1 MMEWITTH
9 HLDVGAGIQQTHH
22 SAFHPS
28 LPLLAVAVGR
38 HIHEYD
44 VLMGCKLASIDVGA
58 PAVRMAYSPAGGHS
72 IIAVLEDWTIKSCD
86 LDTEH
91 IHVLHSP
98 EKKTDKLA
106 GVNIEVHIALT
117 PLHPWLFFGAHRQ
130 MVVNVVGTVE
140 GAKPVTKIKT
150 DLKKPITDLACHPR
164 SPLLYVAYLDGIV
177 RAYNIQSFNVH
188 YTLQIDS
195 TISAIKLVGAGAI
208 AFHSTLEWIF
218 IGDRSGTL
226 IAWDVSVPN
235 HPSMIGITQVGSN
248 SLPTVVWSP
257 KLKLLL
263 TLTKEGNVQA
273 WRTRVNTNP
282 NRPPM
287 KAQFFEPAG
296 LESFD
301 VANILTQQGGE
312 AVYPLPRIKEL
323 LVHPKLNVA
332 TCVLTSAARAEES
345 RIKGGTLSREGRKQL
360 FAVLQSARG
369 SPGSVLK
376 EKLAILGSA
385 GILPDQQ
392 LQLQLQYSR
401 QPGQPQLT
409 VSDIARKAFL
419 HSNSA
424 EGNLKTGPVLK
435 LPLLTILDKKYML
448 RDVPVCQPIH
458 QELRFFNSEQR
469 IFDYPVRVFFMDGC
483 NLTAY
488 SLSSG
493 DYNIYKK
500 LSPTALGGNERNPT
514 RMLYS
519 TKQHLFLIFFE
530 CRGATSEVVLYR
542 DQVDMH
548 TATERVI
555 TSSGCDGAFIGAKEN
570 QYAILEDDGLG
581 LSLFSLE
588 ENLEANPDK
597 QSSEDSENSTALDV
611 NTFSQASLMRKTHDS
626 LQQHPISLV
635 FYSPVQRIFSTPL
648 ESTLLYASQ
657 GSHIGL
663 AKLSAESMGITN
675 EVFEISTKPDDGPS
689 LSLNPLEVVLQVSWQ
704 AIPSGLVAGVLTT
717 SRVMILSS
725 KLEVL
730 ACCSTKFDNG
740 FPSFRSLVWAGP
752 ALLFSSATTIATLGW
767 DSIARCLV
775 SVNTPTAALVGFL
788 NDRVLLACPTDA
800 NPRQKQGV
808 DIRTLLVGLLEPILI
823 GWATMQKT
831 IEPKLDLVEL
841 MFQLTS
847 RFDSLRVTPRLLDT
861 LATGSAICGDLA
873 VELALAGPQFTQVL
887 RCHYAI
893 LSRRFTTAIKILKD
907 EFVRSRDYPKCPPT
921 SRLFQRFRELG
932 RACIKYG
939 QFDLAKETFEVISDY
954 ESLLDLF
961 ICHLNPSA
969 LRRLSQKLEETKSN
983 PELQRQCAKIL
994 SVRSTSWGQGS
1005 LLANFAAES
1014 MLPKG
1019 PEWGGGNWEIK
1030 TPALVR
1036 TVPDWEL
1043 SNEVTAYMKT
1053 PNGPIP
1059 TIIPDHLG
1067 VYLGTLKGRG
1077 TVIEVKDTAVV
1088 KKFMPQAKDNGVPDG
1103 MNLAILEK
1111 LKVNEEANGKAA
1123 PRQGLQD
1130 LMRNTGSQDEQ
1141 AKAEQEFQKF
1151 GMDDSSD
1158 EEDDATQ
1165 KRKIKFV
1172 IKPAEGTA
1180 VNLDKVKVATQQLR
1194 LGPAG
1199 LPPPLGRSRS
1209 STQDLLSLTGTTP
1222 SPIPVSMGATT
1233 MMTGPQAV
1241 PQMMPGALQAP
1252 PQLTPGGLQPF
1263 SAQMVPGGLQ
1273 APPYVMPGGPRAPPQ
1288 MMMGM
1293 GVTAGPIPEDF
1304 FQNTTPAIGTL
1315 AAFESGR
1322 NNIGGASSAP
1332 PVPEASGWPLGAQG
1346 FPTQTAGVAS
1356 AYGLPGSGV
1365 PPQPGQVITGGVDPF
1380 GGGVPPTSAT
1390 AGGVD
1395 PFAGGVPP
1403 TAMAVGVVDPFVGGV
1418 PPSGM
1423 GNVANTGVSTNDLGS
1438 LVVPGTVAATNVA
1451 EMGKAATQPSS
1462 PPFAARPGH
1471 VPRGAPASRCF
1482 KAGIAHLE
1490 VNQLTDAL
1498 ACLDEGFLALAK
1510 DQSLGQDIRQQATI
1524 CAQYKL
1530 AVLLLQE
1537 ILRLQKVQ
1545 GPNALSAKD
1554 EIARLAR
1561 HLSTLPLWAKHRTIC
1576 IRTAIK
1582 RNMDVQNFAFAK
1594 SMLDLLFS
1602 KAPPNKQDELRSLI
1616 NICIQRGSS
1625 DKSIDPSE
1633 DPSQF
1638 CAATLG
1644 RLSTIGHD
1652 VCDICGSKFSMLSS
1666 PLCTMCGMGTVS
1678 RSDAVL
1684 KGAVASPFS

>member
-1 MMEWITTH
+1 
-9 HLDVGAGIQQTHH
+9 
-22 SAFHPS
+22 
-28 LPLLAVAVGR
+28 
-38 HIHEYD
+38 
-44 VLMGCKLASIDVGA
+44 MGCKLASVDVGA
-58 PAVRMAYSPAGGHS
+58 PAVRMAYSPAGGHC
-72 IIAVLEDWTIKSCD
+72 IVAVLEDWTIKSCD

-98 EKKTDKLA
+98 DKKTDKLA
-106 GVNIEVHIALT
+106 GINVEVHIALT

-130 MVVNVVGTVE
+130 MIVNVVGTIE
-140 GAKPVTKIKT
+140 GTRGVTKIKT

-164 SPLLYVAYLDGIV
+164 SPLLYVAYLDGVV

-195 TISAIKLVGAGAI
+195 SINTIKLVGAGAI
-208 AFHSTLEWIF
+208 AFHSTLEWVF
-218 IGDRSGTL
+218 VGDRSGTL
-226 IAWDVSVPN
+226 VAWDVSVPI
-235 HPSMIGITQVGSN
+235 HPNMIGITQVGSN
-248 SLPTVVWSP
+248 SLPTVAWNS
-257 KLKLLL
+257 KLKLLI

-273 WRTRVNTNP
+273 WRTRANSNP
-282 NRPPM
+282 NRPPL

-296 LESFD
+296 MEPFD
-301 VANILTQQGGE
+301 IASILAQQGGE
-312 AVYPLPRIKEL
+312 VVFPLPRIKEL
-323 LVHPKLNVA
+323 LVHSKLNLT
-332 TCVLTSAARAEES
+332 TCIFSSPAKVDES
-345 RIKGGTLSREGRKQL
+345 RARGATLSREGRKQL

-392 LQLQLQYSR
+392 LLSQMQQSRGQTGQY
-401 QPGQPQLT
+401 QLT
-409 VSDIARKAFL
+409 VADLARKAFL
-419 HSNSA
+419 HNNSA
-424 EGNLKTGPVLK
+424 SGKVKTGPISK
-435 LPLLTILDKKYML
+435 LPLLTITDQKYML
-448 RDVPVCQPIH
+448 RDIPVCQPIH

-483 NLTAY
+483 NLMAY
-488 SLSSG
+488 NLTSG
-493 DYNIYKK
+493 EYNIYKK
-500 LSPTALGGNERNPT
+500 LSPTALGGNERSAS
-514 RMLYS
+514 RMLHS
-519 TKQHLFLIFFE
+519 TKQHLFLVFFE

-555 TSSGCDGAFIGAKEN
+555 TSSGCDGAFIGSHEN
-570 QYAILEDDGLG
+570 HYAILEDDGLG
-581 LSLFSLE
+581 LSLFTLSE
-588 ENLEANPDK
+588 
-597 QSSEDSENSTALDV
+597 SSETKADKAAEDGESTGALDV
-611 NTFSQASLMRKTHDS
+611 NTFSQANLMRKTHDA
-626 LQQHPISLV
+626 LQQHPISFV

-648 ESTLLYASQ
+648 DSSLLYSIQ

-663 AKLSAESMGITN
+663 AKLSAESLGIEN
-675 EVFEISTKPDDGPS
+675 EVFEISTKLDDGPC
-689 LSLNPLEVVLQVSWQ
+689 LSLKQSEAVLQVSWQ
-704 AIPSGLVAGVLTT
+704 AIPSGYVAGVLTT

-725 KLEVL
+725 KLEIL
-730 ACCSTKFDNG
+730 ACSSTNFDNG

-752 ALLFSSATTIATLGW
+752 ALLFSSATTIAILGW
-767 DSIARCLV
+767 DGMARTLV
-775 SVNTPTAALVGFL
+775 SISTPNAALVGFL
-788 NDRVLLACPTDA
+788 NDRVLLACPTNS

-808 DIRTLLVGLLEPILI
+808 DIRTLLVGLLEPMLI

-831 IEPKLDLVEL
+831 IEPKLQLAEL

-861 LATGSAICGDLA
+861 LATSSSIGGDLS

-893 LSRRFTTAIKILKD
+893 LARRFNTAISILKD
-907 EFVRSRDYPKCPPT
+907 EFLRSRDYPKCPPT

-932 RACIKYG
+932 RACIKFG

-969 LRRLSQKLEETKSN
+969 LRRLAQKLEESGVN

-994 SVRSTSWGQGS
+994 SVRSASWGQGT
-1005 LLANFAAES
+1005 LLANFAADS

-1019 PEWGGGNWEIK
+1019 PEWGGGNWEVK
-1030 TPALVR
+1030 TPAQVR
-1036 TVPDWEL
+1036 SIPEWEL

-1077 TVIEVKDTAVV
+1077 TVIEVKETALV
-1088 KKFMPQAKDNGVPDG
+1088 KQLVTAQTKENGISEG
-1103 MNLAILEK
+1103 MNLEILDK
-1111 LKVNEEANGKAA
+1111 IKAAEEAKVKAG
-1123 PRQGLQD
+1123 PRHGLQD
-1130 LMRNTGSQDEQ
+1130 LMHTPASNLADEQ
-1141 AKAEQEFQKF
+1141 AKAEKEFKKF
-1151 GMDDSSD
+1151 GTDDSSD

-1172 IKPAEGTA
+1172 IKPAEGTGVD
-1180 VNLDKVKVATQQLR
+1180 VNKVKVATQQLR
-1194 LGPAG
+1194 VGPVG
-1199 LPPPLGRSRS
+1199 LLPPISRTRS
-1209 STQDLLSLTGTTP
+1209 SSQDLLQLTGPPLPPLPASATP
-1222 SPIPVSMGATT
+1222 STLTSGGFQVPQHGMPGVLQTPTPVIPVNSQG
-1233 MMTGPQAV
+1233 
-1241 PQMMPGALQAP
+1241 
-1252 PQLTPGGLQPF
+1252 
-1263 SAQMVPGGLQ
+1263 
-1273 APPYVMPGGPRAPPQ
+1273 PPQ

-1304 FQNTTPAIGTL
+1304 FENTTSAMGAL
-1315 AAFESGR
+1315 AAFQSGA
-1322 NNIGGASSAP
+1322 NNTGA
-1332 PVPEASGWPLGAQG
+1332 G
-1346 FPTQTAGVAS
+1346 FPSQEGSSWPPTAQAQFMDGPS
-1356 AYGLPGSGV
+1356 KGSGV
-1365 PPQPGQVITGGVDPF
+1365 PNISGLPGAGVPSQVGVPFQVGQVPGGMDPF
-1380 GGGVPPTSAT
+1380 AGGVPPIMGGT
-1390 AGGVD
+1390 ASVD

-1403 TAMAVGVVDPFVGGV
+1403 TAME
-1418 PPSGM
+1418 
-1423 GNVANTGVSTNDLGS
+1423 TGIKFGERSPMMNDLGA
-1438 LVVPGTVAATNVA
+1438 LAMPTAGTMVTSAPIEASKTPLIR
-1451 EMGKAATQPSS
+1451 PSS
-1462 PPFAARPGH
+1462 PPFVPRPGQ
-1471 VPRGAPASRCF
+1471 VPRGAPASKCF

-1510 DQSLGQDIRQQATI
+1510 DESLGQDIKAQATI

-1537 ILRLQKVQ
+1537 IQRLQKVQ

-1561 HLSTLPLWAKHRTIC
+1561 HLSTLPLWAKHRTMC

-1582 RNMDVQNFAFAK
+1582 RNMDVQNFSFAK
-1594 SMLDLLFS
+1594 SMLDLLLS

-1616 NICIQRGSS
+1616 NICVQRGLS

-1633 DPSQF
+1633 DPSEF

-1644 RLSTIGHD
+1644 RLPTIGHD
-1652 VCDICGSKFSMLSS
+1652 VCDVCGSKFSLLSS
-1666 PLCTMCGMGTVS
+1666 PLCTICGMGTVS
-1678 RSDAVL
+1678 RSDSVA
-1684 KGAVASPFS
+1684 KGAAASPFS

>member
-1 MMEWITTH
+1 
-9 HLDVGAGIQQTHH
+9 
-22 SAFHPS
+22 
-28 LPLLAVAVGR
+28 
-38 HIHEYD
+38 
-44 VLMGCKLASIDVGA
+44 
-58 PAVRMAYSPAGGHS
+58 MAYSPAGGHS

-106 GVNIEVHIALT
+106 GINVEVHIALT

-140 GAKPVTKIKT
+140 GTKGVTKIKT
-150 DLKKPITDLACHPR
+150 DLKKPITELACHPR

-188 YTLQIDS
+188 YTLQLDS
-195 TISAIKLVGAGAI
+195 TINTIKLVGAGAI

-235 HPSMIGITQVGSN
+235 HPNMIGITQVGSN

-263 TLTKEGNVQA
+263 TLTKEGNVHA
-273 WRTRVNTNP
+273 WRTRANTNP

-296 LESFD
+296 LEAFD
-301 VANILTQQGGE
+301 VADILTQQGGE

-323 LVHPKLNVA
+323 LIHSKFNVA
-332 TCVLTSAARAEES
+332 TCILTSAARAEES
-345 RIKGGTLSREGRKQL
+345 RTKGGTLSREGRKQL

-401 QPGQPQLT
+401 GQSGQPQLT
-409 VSDIARKAFL
+409 VADIARKAFL
-419 HSNSA
+419 YIVRTIISILLKFPCLLLQLHPPPDSSRVLILQRCAFSTLKNSA

-435 LPLLTILDKKYML
+435 LPLLTISDKKYML
-448 RDVPVCQPIH
+448 RDIPVCQPIH

-469 IFDYPVRVFFMDGC
+469 IFGYPVRIFFMDGC

-493 DYNIYKK
+493 EYNIYKK

-555 TSSGCDGAFIGAKEN
+555 TSSGCDGAFIGAQEN

-588 ENLEANPDK
+588 ENSEAKSEKQLSEEPD
-597 QSSEDSENSTALDV
+597 NSTALDV
-611 NTFSQASLMRKTHDS
+611 NTFSQANLMRKTHDS
-626 LQQHPISLV
+626 LQQHPLSFV

-657 GSHIGL
+657 GNHIGL
-663 AKLSAESMGITN
+663 AKLSAESMGIAN
-675 EVFEISTKPDDGPS
+675 EVFEISTKPEDGPS
-689 LSLNPLEVVLQVSWQ
+689 LSLKPLEVVLQVSWQ
-704 AIPSGLVAGVLTT
+704 EIPSGHVAGVLTT
-717 SRVMILSS
+717 TRVMILSA

-730 ACCSTKFDNG
+730 ACCSSKFDT
-740 FPSFRSLVWAGP
+740 
-752 ALLFSSATTIATLGW
+752 LLFSSATTIATLGW
-767 DSIARCLV
+767 DGIARCLV

-788 NDRVLLACPTDA
+788 NDRVLLACSTDA

-831 IEPKLDLVEL
+831 IEPKLDLTEL

-847 RFDSLRVTPRLLDT
+847 RFDSIRVTPRLLDT

-893 LSRRFTTAIKILKD
+893 LSRRFTSAIKILKD

-969 LRRLSQKLEETKSN
+969 LRRLSQKLEESNPN

-994 SVRSTSWGQGS
+994 SVRSISWGQGS

-1030 TPALVR
+1030 TPAQVK

-1077 TVIEVKDTAVV
+1077 TVIEVKDTALV
-1088 KKFMPQAKDNGVPDG
+1088 KQFMPQTKENAVSDG
-1103 MNLAILEK
+1103 MNLAIIEK
-1111 LKVNEEANGKAA
+1111 LKATEEANGKVA

-1130 LMRNTGSQDEQ
+1130 LLRNTASQNEQ
-1141 AKAEQEFQKF
+1141 AKAEQEFKKF
-1151 GMDDSSD
+1151 GIDDSSD

-1165 KRKIKFV
+1165 KRKINFV

-1194 LGPAG
+1194 LGPVG
-1199 LPPPLGRSRS
+1199 LPPPIERSRS
-1209 STQDLLSLTGTTP
+1209 STQDLLSLTGSTL
-1222 SPIPVSMGATT
+1222 SPIPISITAST
-1233 MMTGPQAV
+1233 MMTGIQDI
-1241 PQMMPGALQAP
+1241 PQMMPGA
-1252 PQLTPGGLQPF
+1252 PQGIALGGLQPF
-1263 SAQMVPGGLQ
+1263 LPQMVPGGPQ
-1273 APPYVMPGGPRAPPQ
+1273 APPYVMPGGPQAPPYVMPEGPQAPPQ

-1293 GVTAGPIPEDF
+1293 GVTVGPIPEDF
-1304 FQNTTPAIGTL
+1304 FQHTTSAFGTL
-1315 AAFESGR
+1315 ASFESGKI
-1322 NNIGGASSAP
+1322 NPSGASSAP
-1332 PVPEASGWPLGAQG
+1332 PVQEVSGWPRAAQG
-1346 FPTQTAGVAS
+1346 FPAQTAGVPS
-1356 AYGLPGSGV
+1356 AYGLTGSGA
-1365 PPQPGQVITGGVDPF
+1365 PPQPGQVITGSVDPF
-1380 GGGVPPTSAT
+1380 AGGVPPTAVT
-1390 AGGVD
+1390 GGGVD

-1403 TAMAVGVVDPFVGGV
+1403 TAATAGGTVPFAGGM
-1418 PPSGM
+1418 PSSGM
-1423 GNVANTGVSTNDLGS
+1423 DNVAATSIPSSNLGS
-1438 LVVPGTVAATNVA
+1438 LLVPSTVTATNVA
-1451 EMGKAATQPSS
+1451 DMGRTPPQPGS
-1462 PPFAARPGH
+1462 PPFNARPGH
-1471 VPRGAPASRCF
+1471 VPRGSPASRCF

-1561 HLSTLPLWAKHRTIC
+1561 HLSTLPLWAKHRTMC

-1594 SMLDLLFS
+1594 TMLDLLLS
-1602 KAPPNKQDELRSLI
+1602 KAPSNKQDELRSLI
-1616 NICIQRGSS
+1616 NICIQRGLS
-1625 DKSIDPSE
+1625 DKSVDPSE

-1678 RSDAVL
+1678 RSDAVP